1 MKKKK
6 DFTIDDLALMTAQG
20 FNEVDNKFDEMRKEV
35 REGFRLMSEE
45 IVDLKSD
52 VSILKDDM
60 VWVKNILEKHTGF
73 LQRLDEERI
82 FTLNYVNRL
91 EKEIEFVKK
100 RLKIA

>member
-6 DFTIDDLALMTAQG
+6 DVQLEDILVAVNNGFTA
-20 FNEVDNKFDEMRKEV
+20 V
-35 REGFRLMSEE
+35 EGRLQVLELDMNG
-45 IVDLKSD
+45 IK
-52 VSILKDDM
+52 KDM
-60 VWVKNILEKHTGF
+60 VWVKDILEKHTGF
-73 LQRLDEERI
+73 LQRLYEERI